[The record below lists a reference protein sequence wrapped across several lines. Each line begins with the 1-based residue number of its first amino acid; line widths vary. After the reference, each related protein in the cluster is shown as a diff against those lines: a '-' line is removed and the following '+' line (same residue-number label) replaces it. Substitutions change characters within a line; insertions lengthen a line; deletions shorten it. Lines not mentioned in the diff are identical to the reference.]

1 MAEVPAGET
10 EVLTPAAAGAS
21 GQKRSPI
28 HDFLPDG
35 HIRLFEIDLKPGR
48 TIAGKLQTAKIGGG
62 ATYFALSYVCGTGA
76 DERKISVD
84 GEVFKCKANLYNAL
98 ATLRSYFRAEKA
110 PKALLWIDAICIDQ
124 SDEQEKARQ
133 IGNMH
138 DVFSRAQE
146 VLVCL
151 GHVSDDVGLFLHV
164 LAWDELYADLE
175 TKLSSESLRMLQ
187 DSVGMDQ
194 DDSSSRR
201 VRARKWTT
209 SRLAWLRNPSTLL
222 DGFEQ
227 HRRSAD
233 MELWSNHE
241 DAETAER
248 IVSFLDI
255 TRRLVKHRR
264 VAWRNLHAMHVFL
277 EKLDTAA
284 ISHLFS
290 APVEELQ
297 SKLECVLDT
306 PSVRDDLFRLDHKFW
321 SALHAFIRHEWFQR
335 VWTFQ
340 EILLAPK
347 ARFFAGDVRIDW
359 RNVVRHTRGLLTA
372 INAKNL
378 REMIDPSAQRARAIE
393 HPIETAAHVATWALY
408 SQDEINVNLYY
419 LMIVTSNRRAT
430 VVKDNVYALLAL
442 LDLEERT
449 QITIDYSKPDAEVLT
464 TAIKV
469 AMHFTS
475 WLGKENGGKDASIAH
490 LWELHGLWDSSNQKQ
505 PPVDNLPSWCP
516 ELRGSVD
523 LTPLTIGGTGMV
535 VWEAFSRAFA
545 KKSEPY
551 LCYDHSASVDTL
563 SLKVLRVDTIE
574 RCMNIVCPLSIHDF
588 FHTSTARSEQKT
600 YAKRARTHIQW
611 LLDLQR
617 TFPPKDADPGS
628 LSRRLEIYL
637 YDTKKKK
644 NHFETI
650 RSLDDFSAAL
660 TLMFSIIAE
669 TRKTTERDMLS
680 IGEAFVILVEQRHRL
695 LFETRAGRFG
705 FSSRQPELGSQLVI
719 APGGFMFH
727 MLSADSSRYI
737 GCAIISGMMEDAMLG
752 VLDERKHDWEMIH
765 LK

>member
-1 MAEVPAGET
+1 MAEVSASET
-10 EVLTPAAAGAS
+10 DVFTPAAAGAS

-35 HIRLFEIDLKPGR
+35 HIRLFEIDLKTGG

-84 GEVFKCKANLYNAL
+84 GEVLMVKANLYNAL
-98 ATLRSYFRAEKA
+98 ETLRAYFRGEKA

-133 IGNMH
+133 IRNMH

-175 TKLSSESLRMLQ
+175 MKLSSEHLRMLQ
-187 DSVGMDQ
+187 DSIGINR
-194 DDSSSRR
+194 DDSSSSR
-201 VRARKWTT
+201 VRRWTT
-209 SRLAWLRNPSTLL
+209 SRLAWLMNPSTLL

-233 MELWSNHE
+233 MDLWSNHE

-255 TRRLVKHRR
+255 TRRLGKHRR
-264 VAWRNLHAMHVFL
+264 VACRNLHAMHVFL
-277 EKLDTAA
+277 EKLDAAA

-290 APVEELQ
+290 APGEELQ
-297 SKLECVLDT
+297 SKLECILDT
-306 PSVRDDLFRLDHKFW
+306 PSVRDNLFRLDHKFW
-321 SALHAFIRHEWFQR
+321 AALHAFIRHEWFQR

-359 RNVVRHTRGLLTA
+359 RNVVRHTRSLLTA

-378 REMIDPSAQRARAIE
+378 REMIDPSAQRVQAVE
-393 HPIETAAHVATWALY
+393 HPIETASHVTTWALY
-408 SQDEINVNLYY
+408 SQDEINVNLFY

-442 LDLEERT
+442 LDLEERN
-449 QITIDYSKPDAEVLT
+449 QITINYSKPDAEVLA

-469 AMHFTS
+469 ALHFTS
-475 WLGKENGGKDASIAH
+475 CYGKESGGKDFSIAH
-490 LWELHGLWDSSNQKQ
+490 LWELHGLWDSSNQIQ

-523 LTPLTIGGTGMV
+523 LVPLTIGGTGML
-535 VWEAFSRAFA
+535 VWEAFSRVFG
-545 KKSEPY
+545 KKSESY

-563 SLKVLRVDTIE
+563 SLKVLKVDTIE
-574 RCMNIVCPLSIHDF
+574 RCMDTVCPLSIHDWSQ
-588 FHTSTARSEQKT
+588 TSTAKSEKKT
-600 YAKRARTHIQW
+600 YAKRAPAHIQW
-611 LLDLQR
+611 LLNLQR
-617 TFPPKDADPGS
+617 TFPPKDADTGS
-628 LSRRLEIYL
+628 LSRHLETYL

-644 NHFETI
+644 HHLETI

-660 TLMFSIIAE
+660 TLMFSII
-669 TRKTTERDMLS
+669 TGSRKTTERGMLS
-680 IGEAFVILVEQRHRL
+680 IGEAFVVLVEQRHRL
-695 LFETRAGRFG
+695 LFETRTGRFG
-705 FSSRQPELGSQLVI
+705 YSSRQPELGSQLVI
-719 APGGFMFH
+719 VPGGFMFH

-737 GCAIISGMMEDAMLG
+737 GCAVISGMMEDAMLD

>member
-1 MAEVPAGET
+1 MAEASASET
-10 EVLTPAAAGAS
+10 EVFTPAAAGAS

-28 HDFLPDG
+28 HNFLPDG
-35 HIRLFEIDLKPGR
+35 HIRLFEIDLKSRG
-48 TIAGKLQTAKIGGG
+48 TIAGNLQTTKIGDG

-76 DERKISVD
+76 DVHKICVD
-84 GEVFKCKANLYNAL
+84 GEVFMVKANLYNAL
-98 ATLRSYFRAEKA
+98 ETLRSYFRGEKA
-110 PKALLWIDAICIDQ
+110 PQALLWIDAICIDQ

-133 IGNMH
+133 IRNMH
-138 DVFSRAQE
+138 LVFSRAQE

-175 TKLSSESLRMLQ
+175 MKLSSEHLRMLR
-187 DSVGMDQ
+187 DSIGMNR

-201 VRARKWTT
+201 VRRWTT
-209 SRLAWLRNPSTLL
+209 SCLAWLRDPSTLL

-233 MELWSNHE
+233 MDLWSNHE
-241 DAETAER
+241 DAETTER

-255 TRRLVKHRR
+255 TRRLEKHRR
-264 VAWRNLHAMHVFL
+264 VACRNLHAMHVFL

-290 APVEELQ
+290 APEEELQ
-297 SKLECVLDT
+297 RKLECILDT
-306 PSVRDDLFRLDHKFW
+306 PSVRDDLFRLDHEFW
-321 SALHAFIRHEWFQR
+321 AALHAFIRHEWFQR

-340 EILLAPK
+340 EILIAQK

-359 RNVVRHTRGLLTA
+359 KNVVRHTGGLLTA

-378 REMIDPSAQRARAIE
+378 REMIDPSPQRAQAIE

-408 SQDEINVNLYY
+408 SQDEINVNLCY

-442 LDLEERT
+442 LDPEERN
-449 QITIDYSKPDAEVLT
+449 QIMINYSKPDAEVLAA
-464 TAIKV
+464 AIKV
-469 AMHFTS
+469 ALHFTS
-475 WLGKENGGKDASIAH
+475 RYGKENGGEDFSIAH
-490 LWELHGLWDSSNQKQ
+490 LWELHGLWDASNQKQ

-535 VWEAFSRAFA
+535 VWGAFSRAFA
-545 KKSEPY
+545 KKSESY
-551 LCYDHSASVDTL
+551 LCYDHSASVETL
-563 SLKVLRVDTIE
+563 SLKVLKVDTIE
-574 RCMNIVCPLSIHDF
+574 RCMNVVCPLSIHDWSQ
-588 FHTSTARSEQKT
+588 TSTARSEKKT
-600 YAKRARTHIQW
+600 YTKRVPAHIQW

-628 LSRRLEIYL
+628 LSRHLETYI

-644 NHFETI
+644 HHFETI

-660 TLMFSIIAE
+660 TLMFSIIAG

-680 IGEAFVILVEQRHRL
+680 IGEAFVILVSQRHRL
-695 LFETRAGRFG
+695 LFETRTGRFG
-705 FSSRQPELGSQLVI
+705 YSSRQPELGSQLVI
-719 APGGFMFH
+719 VPGGFMFH

-737 GCAIISGMMEDAMLG
+737 GCAGISGMMEDAMLD

>member
-1 MAEVPAGET
+1 MAQASASET
-10 EVLTPAAAGAS
+10 EVFTPAAAGAS

-35 HIRLFEIDLKPGR
+35 HIRLFEIDPQSGG
-48 TIAGKLQTAKIGGG
+48 TIAGKLQTAKIGAG

-76 DERKISVD
+76 NDRKISVD
-84 GEVFKCKANLYNAL
+84 GEVFKVKANLYNAL
-98 ATLRSYFRAEKA
+98 ETLRSYFRGEKA
-110 PKALLWIDAICIDQ
+110 PKALLWVDAICIDQ

-151 GHVSDDVGLFLHV
+151 GDVPDDVGLFLHV

-175 TKLSSESLRMLQ
+175 MKLSPEHLRMLQ
-187 DSVGMDQ
+187 DSIGMNQ
-194 DDSSSRR
+194 DHSSSSR
-201 VRARKWTT
+201 VRRWTT
-209 SRLAWLRNPSTLL
+209 SRLAWLMNPSTLL

-233 MELWSNHE
+233 KDLWSNHE

-248 IVSFLDI
+248 IASFLDI
-255 TRRLVKHRR
+255 TRRLEKHRR
-264 VAWRNLHAMHVFL
+264 VACRNLHAMHVLL

-290 APVEELQ
+290 APEEELR
-297 SKLECVLDT
+297 SKLECILDT
-306 PSVRDDLFRLDHKFW
+306 PSLRDNLFRLNHKFW
-321 SALHAFIRHEWFQR
+321 AALHAFIRHEWFQR

-359 RNVVRHTRGLLTA
+359 RNVVRHTRSLLTA
-372 INAKNL
+372 INAENL
-378 REMIDPSAQRARAIE
+378 REMIDPSAQSVQAIE
-393 HPIETAAHVATWALY
+393 HPIETATHVTTWALY
-408 SQDEINVNLYY
+408 SKDEISVNLFY

-430 VVKDNVYALLAL
+430 VLKDNVYALLAL
-442 LDLEERT
+442 LDLEERNE
-449 QITIDYSKPDAEVLT
+449 ITIDYFKPDAEVLA

-469 AMHFTS
+469 ALHFKS
-475 WLGKENGGKDASIAH
+475 RYGKEYGGEDFSIAH
-490 LWELHGLWDSSNQKQ
+490 LWELHGLWDSTNQTQ
-505 PPVDNLPSWCP
+505 PPVANLPSWCP
-516 ELRGSVD
+516 ELRGGVD
-523 LTPLTIGGTGMV
+523 LVPLTIGGTGIL
-535 VWEAFSRAFA
+535 VWDIFSKAFR
-545 KKSEPY
+545 KKSESY

-563 SLKVLRVDTIE
+563 SLKVLKVDTIE
-574 RCMNIVCPLSIHDF
+574 RCMDIVCPLSIHDWST
-588 FHTSTARSEQKT
+588 TSAARSEEKT
-600 YAKRARTHIQW
+600 YAKRAPAHIQW
-611 LLDLQR
+611 LLNLR
-617 TFPPKDADPGS
+617 CTFPAKDADPGS
-628 LSRRLEIYL
+628 VSRHLENYL

-644 NHFETI
+644 DHLETI

-660 TLMFSIIAE
+660 TLIFSIIAE

-680 IGEAFVILVEQRHRL
+680 IGEAFVVLVSQRHRL
-695 LFETRAGRFG
+695 LFETRTGRIG
-705 FSSRQPELGSQLVI
+705 YSSRQPELRSQLVI
-719 APGGFMFH
+719 VPGGLTFH

-737 GCAIISGMMEDAMLG
+737 GCAIISGMMEDAMVD

>member
-1 MAEVPAGET
+1 MAEISASET
-10 EVLTPAAAGAS
+10 EIFTPVAAGAS
-21 GQKRSPI
+21 GQKHSPI
-28 HDFLPDG
+28 HGFLPDG
-35 HIRLFEIDLKPGR
+35 HIRLFEIDLESGR
-48 TIAGKLQTAKIGGG
+48 TIAGTLHTAKIGDG

-76 DERKISVD
+76 DDRKISVD
-84 GEVFKCKANLYNAL
+84 GEAFMVKANLYNAL
-98 ATLRSYFRAEKA
+98 ETLRSHFRSEKA
-110 PKALLWIDAICIDQ
+110 PKALLWVDAICIDQ

-133 IGNMH
+133 IRNMH
-138 DVFSRAQE
+138 DVFSGAQE

-151 GHVSDDVGLFLHV
+151 GDVSDDVGLFLHV

-175 TKLSSESLRMLQ
+175 MKLSPERLRMLQ
-187 DSVGMDQ
+187 DSIGTNQ
-194 DDSSSRR
+194 DDSSSRK
-201 VRARKWTT
+201 VRRWTT
-209 SRLAWLRNPSTLL
+209 SRLAWLMNPSTLL

-233 MELWSNHE
+233 MNFWSNHE

-255 TRRLVKHRR
+255 TRRLEKHRR
-264 VAWRNLHAMHVFL
+264 VAYRNLYAMHVFL

-290 APVEELQ
+290 APEEELQ
-297 SKLECVLDT
+297 SRLECILGT
-306 PSVRDDLFRLDHKFW
+306 PSLRDNLFRLDHKFW
-321 SALHAFIRHEWFQR
+321 AALHAFIRHEWFQR

-347 ARFFAGDVRIDW
+347 ARFFAGGVRIDW
-359 RNVVRHTRGLLTA
+359 RNVVRHTRSLLTA

-378 REMIDPSAQRARAIE
+378 REMIDPSAQRAQAIE
-393 HPIETAAHVATWALY
+393 HPIETAAHVTTWALY
-408 SQDEINVNLYY
+408 SKDEINVNLYY

-442 LDLEERT
+442 LDLEERN
-449 QITIDYSKPDAEVLT
+449 QITIDYSRPDAEVLA

-469 AMHFTS
+469 ALHGTS
-475 WLGKENGGKDASIAH
+475 CYGKENGGEDSSIAH

-516 ELRGSVD
+516 EMRGSVD
-523 LTPLTIGGTGMV
+523 LVPLTIGGTGIL
-535 VWEAFSRAFA
+535 VWEAFSVAFR
-545 KKSEPY
+545 KKSGSY

-563 SLKVLRVDTIE
+563 SLKVLKVDTVE
-574 RCMNIVCPLSIHDF
+574 RCMEIVCPLSIHDWSQ
-588 FHTSTARSEQKT
+588 TSTARSEKKT
-600 YAKRARTHIQW
+600 YAKRAPAHMQW
-611 LLDLQR
+611 LLNLQC
-617 TFPPKDADPGS
+617 TFPPKDGDPGS
-628 LSRRLEIYL
+628 FSRLLETYL

-644 NHFETI
+644 HHLETI

-660 TLMFSIIAE
+660 TLIFCIIAG

-680 IGEAFVILVEQRHRL
+680 TGEAFVILVEQRHRL
-695 LFETRAGRFG
+695 LFETRTGRIG
-705 FSSRQPELGSQLVI
+705 YSSRQPELGSQLVI
-719 APGGFMFH
+719 VPDGLTFH

-737 GCAIISGMMEDAMLG
+737 GCGIISGMMGDATLD
-752 VLDERKHDWEMIH
+752 VLDERKHDWEMVH